1 MAAPKGN
8 KYAEK
13 WTEETV
19 LEKLSEIEVY
29 AKKQTTL
36 WLGSALVKA
45 GLYFDVWD
53 YWKTKFK
60 DNAKVFRTTK
70 KIEAI
75 FQDRLFSK
83 ALNGDVNSTV
93 AIFGLKNN
101 HGWTDKQET
110 TLKGDSNAVQIHV
123 HIDED

>member
-1 MAAPKGN
+1 MPAPKGN
-8 KYAEK
+8 KFAEK

-19 LEKLSEIEVY
+19 LKMLSEIEKH
-29 AKKQTTL
+29 AKKHTTL
-36 WLGSALVKA
+36 WLGSALVKV
-45 GLYFDVWD
+45 GLYMEIWD

-60 DNAKVFRTTK
+60 DNDEVFQPIK

-101 HGWTDKQET
+101 HKWTDRQET
-110 TLKGDSNAVQIHV
+110 TIKGDNDAPLVI
-123 HIDED
+123 IDDVR